1 MLKVNSEVIEMT
13 DYTMY
18 NANNVLQKLEEL
30 IVKGRAVKI
39 RDVCDE
45 LSIFDWWDET
55 LTISRMKQM
64 RTFLKNAIRLGFTG
78 YVCFKVGASG
88 CANGM
93 WAHKESSTDGYS
105 PDGDVLY
112 RSFTPDYTYWSA
124 QINGKW
130 IPCIDGEAY
139 NSCKT
144 VKELEKLLEKD
155 SLELEKLLEK
165 GSLI

>member
-1 MLKVNSEVIEMT
+1 MK

-18 NANNVLQKLEEL
+18 NAHNVLQNLEKL
-30 IVKGRAVKI
+30 IYDGRTVEI

-45 LSIFDWWDET
+45 LSIFDWWPDD
-55 LTISRMKQM
+55 LPVSRMKQM
-64 RTFLKNAIRLGFTG
+64 KTFLKNAIRLGFTG

-105 PDGDVLY
+105 PNGDVLY

-124 QINGKW
+124 KINGKW
-130 IPCIDGEAY
+130 IPDDKMKTY
-139 NSCKT
+139 DSCKT
-144 VKELEKLLEKD
+144 VKELEKLLKEVN
-155 SLELEKLLEK
+155 
-165 GSLI
+165 